1 MERWNERMMGNEEY
15 QAKTTEDLIAELI
28 QLKSQNQQLQAADD
42 ERKRVADELRVL
54 HEAASEGIM
63 IHEKGVLLKAN
74 DQYFKMFGYDPHE
87 LLGKRVLPLTVVP
100 ESLNFQ
106 TRRTTPDG
114 VTTYEIKGQRKD
126 GSTFLMEVRGKLME
140 YQGRK
145 VRGVAV
151 MDISERKKIEEAL
164 RESEHM
170 LRFLSTHLLE
180 AGDKE
185 RSRISKELHDQL
197 GHDLVLLKSRV
208 HAIGKQLEDCQEE
221 LKKECENTIGVIE
234 HIIEN
239 VRRISRDLM
248 PSILEDLGLFASL
261 QWLVENFSKQHDINI
276 TLDME
281 DIDHLFSREV
291 QVNLYRVFQE
301 SFTNISKHADAKEV
315 FVEVKKEGGHI
326 SFVIKDDGTG
336 FELNKIMNRKFNE
349 KGVGLMA
356 MTERMHM
363 MGGTFEVYSQS
374 GKGTTIK
381 FVVPIEE
388 KEA

>member
-1 MERWNERMMGNEEY
+1 MMGNEEY
-15 QAKTTEDLIAELI
+15 KAKTKEDLIEELTR
-28 QLKSQNQQLQAADD
+28 LKSQNQQLRTAED

-74 DQYFKMFGYDPHE
+74 DQYFKMFGYEPHE
-87 LLGKRVLPLTVVP
+87 LLGKRVLPLTVIP
-100 ESLNFQ
+100 ESLDSQ
-106 TRRTTPDG
+106 TRRTAPDG

-140 YQGRK
+140 YQGRQ
-145 VRGVAV
+145 VRGVAI

-170 LRFLSTHLLE
+170 LRFLSTRLLE

-197 GHDLVLLKSRV
+197 GHDLALLKSRV
-208 HAIGKQLEDCQEE
+208 HSIGKQLEDCQEE
-221 LKKECENTIGVIE
+221 LKTECENLIAHIE
-234 HIIEN
+234 LIIEN

-261 QWLVENFSKQHDINI
+261 QWLVENFAKQHAINI

-281 DIDHLFSREV
+281 DIDHLFSREI
-291 QVNLYRVFQE
+291 QVNIYRAFQE
-301 SFTNISKHADAKEV
+301 TFTNISKHADAKAV
-315 FVEVKKEGGHI
+315 SVEVKKDGGYI
-326 SFVIKDDGTG
+326 SFVVKDDGKG
-336 FELNKIMNRKFNE
+336 FELNKIINRKFNE

-356 MTERMHM
+356 MNERMNM
-363 MGGTFEVYSQS
+363 MGGTFEVNSLP

-381 FVVPIEE
+381 FMVPIEE
-388 KEA
+388 KEVYNGK

>member
-1 MERWNERMMGNEEY
+1 MMGNEEY
-15 QAKTTEDLIAELI
+15 KAKTKEDLIAELI
-28 QLKSQNQQLQAADD
+28 QLKSQNQQLRAAED

-63 IHEKGVLLKAN
+63 VHEKGVLLKAN
-74 DQYFKMFGYDPHE
+74 DQYFKMFGYESHE
-87 LLGKRVLPLTVVP
+87 LLGKRVIPLTVVP
-100 ESLNFQ
+100 ESLNFR

-140 YQGRK
+140 YQGRQ
-145 VRGVAV
+145 VRGMAV

-170 LRFLSTHLLE
+170 LRFLSTRLLE

-185 RSRISKELHDQL
+185 LSRVSKELHDQL

-208 HAIGKQLEDCQEE
+208 HSIGKQLDDCQEE
-221 LKKECENTIGVIE
+221 LKKECENIIGAIE
-234 HIIEN
+234 LIIEN

-315 FVEVKKEGGHI
+315 SVEVKKEGGYI
-326 SFVIKDDGTG
+326 SFVVKDDGKG

-356 MTERMHM
+356 MKERMHM
-363 MGGTFEVYSQS
+363 MGGTFEVNSLP

-388 KEA
+388 KEV

>member
-1 MERWNERMMGNEEY
+1 MMGNDEY
-15 QAKTTEDLIAELI
+15 KAKTKEDLIAELI
-28 QLKSQNQQLQAADD
+28 QLKTQNRQLRTVED

-74 DQYFKMFGYDPHE
+74 DQYFKMFGYEPHE

-140 YQGRK
+140 YQGRQ

-170 LRFLSTHLLE
+170 LRFLSTRLLE

-197 GHDLVLLKSRV
+197 GHDLALLKSRV
-208 HAIGKQLEDCQEE
+208 HSIGKQLEERQEN
-221 LKKECENTIGVIE
+221 LQNECENMIGAIE
-234 HIIEN
+234 LIIEN

-261 QWLVENFSKQHDINI
+261 QWLMENFSKQHGIHI

-281 DIDHLFSREV
+281 DIDHLFSREI
-291 QVNLYRVFQE
+291 QVNIYRVFQE

-315 FVEVKKEGGHI
+315 FIEVKKEGDSI
-326 SFVIKDDGTG
+326 SFVVKDDGKG
-336 FELNKIMNRKFNE
+336 FELNKIINRKFNE

-356 MTERMHM
+356 MKERMHM
-363 MGGTFEVYSQS
+363 MGGTFEVNSLP

-381 FVVPIEE
+381 FVVPIEK
-388 KEA
+388 KEVQNGK

>member
-1 MERWNERMMGNEEY
+1 MMGNEEY
-15 QAKTTEDLIAELI
+15 KAKTKEDLIAELI
-28 QLKSQNQQLQAADD
+28 RLKSQNQQLQAADD
-42 ERKRVADELRVL
+42 ERKRVADELLVL

-74 DQYFKMFGYDPHE
+74 DQYFKMFGYEPHE

-106 TRRTTPDG
+106 TRRAAPDG

-140 YQGRK
+140 YQGRQ

-170 LRFLSTHLLE
+170 LRFLSTRLLE
-180 AGDKE
+180 AGDEE

-221 LKKECENTIGVIE
+221 LKKECENTIGAIE
-234 HIIEN
+234 NIIEN

-301 SFTNISKHADAKEV
+301 SFTNIAKHADAKKV
-315 FVEVKKEGGHI
+315 SLEVKKEGEYI
-326 SFVIKDDGTG
+326 AFVVKDDGKG

-356 MTERMHM
+356 MNERMHM
-363 MGGTFEVYSQS
+363 MGGTFRVNSVP

-381 FVVPIEE
+381 FVIPIEE
-388 KEA
+388 KEV

>member
-1 MERWNERMMGNEEY
+1 MGNDEY
-15 QAKTTEDLIAELI
+15 KAKTKEDLIAELI
-28 QLKSQNQQLQAADD
+28 QLKTQNRQLRTVED

-74 DQYFKMFGYDPHE
+74 DQYFKMFGYEPHE

-140 YQGRK
+140 YQGRQ

-170 LRFLSTHLLE
+170 LRFLSTRLLE

-197 GHDLVLLKSRV
+197 GHDLALLKSRV
-208 HAIGKQLEDCQEE
+208 HSIGKQLEERQEN
-221 LKKECENTIGVIE
+221 LQNECENMIGAIE
-234 HIIEN
+234 LIIEN

-261 QWLVENFSKQHDINI
+261 QWLMENFSKQHGIHI

-281 DIDHLFSREV
+281 DIDHLFSREI
-291 QVNLYRVFQE
+291 QVNIYRVFQE

-315 FVEVKKEGGHI
+315 FIEVKKEGDSI
-326 SFVIKDDGTG
+326 SFVVKDDGKG
-336 FELNKIMNRKFNE
+336 FELNKIINRKFNE

-356 MTERMHM
+356 MKERMHM
-363 MGGTFEVYSQS
+363 MGGTFEVNSLP

-381 FVVPIEE
+381 FVVPIEK
-388 KEA
+388 KEVQNGK

>member
-1 MERWNERMMGNEEY
+1 MGNEEY
-15 QAKTTEDLIAELI
+15 KAKTKEDLIAELF
-28 QLKSQNQQLQAADD
+28 QLKTQNQQLRTVED

-74 DQYFKMFGYDPHE
+74 DQYFKMFGYEPHE
-87 LLGKRVLPLTVVP
+87 LLGKQVLPLTVVP
-100 ESLNFQ
+100 ESLNFR
-106 TRRTTPDG
+106 TKRTTPDG

-140 YQGRK
+140 YQGRQ

-170 LRFLSTHLLE
+170 LRFLSTRLLE

-197 GHDLVLLKSRV
+197 GHDLALLKSRV
-208 HAIGKQLEDCQEE
+208 HSIGKQLEERQEN
-221 LKKECENTIGVIE
+221 LQNECENMIGAIE
-234 HIIEN
+234 LIIEN

-261 QWLVENFSKQHDINI
+261 QWLVENFSKQHGIHI

-281 DIDHLFSREV
+281 DIDHLFSREI
-291 QVNLYRVFQE
+291 QVNIYRVFQE

-315 FVEVKKEGGHI
+315 SIEVKKEGDGI
-326 SFVIKDDGTG
+326 SFVVKDDGKG
-336 FELNKIMNRKFNE
+336 FELNKIINRKFNE

-356 MTERMHM
+356 MKERMNIV
-363 MGGTFEVYSQS
+363 GGTFEVNSLP

-381 FVVPIEE
+381 FVVPIEK
-388 KEA
+388 KEV

>member
-1 MERWNERMMGNEEY
+1 
-15 QAKTTEDLIAELI
+15 
-28 QLKSQNQQLQAADD
+28 
-42 ERKRVADELRVL
+42 
-54 HEAASEGIM
+54 M

-74 DQYFKMFGYDPHE
+74 DQYFKMFGYEPHD

-100 ESLNFQ
+100 ESLNFR

-140 YQGRK
+140 YQGRQ

-170 LRFLSTHLLE
+170 LRFLSTRLLE

-197 GHDLVLLKSRV
+197 GHDLALLKSRV
-208 HAIGKQLEDCQEE
+208 HSIGKQLEECQEN
-221 LKKECENTIGVIE
+221 LQNECENMIGAIE
-234 HIIEN
+234 LIIEN

-261 QWLVENFSKQHDINI
+261 QWLVENFSKQHGIHI

-281 DIDHLFSREV
+281 DIDHLFSREI
-291 QVNLYRVFQE
+291 QVNIYRVFQE

-315 FVEVKKEGGHI
+315 SIEVKKEGDGI
-326 SFVIKDDGTG
+326 SFVVKDDGKG
-336 FELNKIMNRKFNE
+336 FELNKIINRKFNE

-356 MTERMHM
+356 MKERMNIV
-363 MGGTFEVYSQS
+363 GGTFEVNSLP
-374 GKGTTIK
+374 GKGTIIK
-381 FVVPIEE
+381 FVVPIEK
-388 KEA
+388 KEVQNGK

>member
-1 MERWNERMMGNEEY
+1 
-15 QAKTTEDLIAELI
+15 
-28 QLKSQNQQLQAADD
+28 
-42 ERKRVADELRVL
+42 
-54 HEAASEGIM
+54 
-63 IHEKGVLLKAN
+63 
-74 DQYFKMFGYDPHE
+74 MFGYKPHE
-87 LLGKRVLPLTVVP
+87 LLGKRVLPLTVIP

-106 TRRTTPDG
+106 TRRTIPDG

-140 YQGRK
+140 YQGRQ

-170 LRFLSTHLLE
+170 LRFLSTRLLE
-180 AGDKE
+180 AGDEE

-208 HAIGKQLEDCQEE
+208 HAVGKQLEDCQEE
-221 LKKECENTIGVIE
+221 LKKECENTIGAIE
-234 HIIEN
+234 NIIEN

-276 TLDME
+276 TMDME

-301 SFTNISKHADAKEV
+301 SFTNIAKHAYAKKV
-315 FVEVKKEGGHI
+315 SLEVKKEGEYI
-326 SFVIKDDGTG
+326 SFVVKDDGKG
-336 FELNKIMNRKFNE
+336 FELNKIMIRKFNE

-356 MTERMHM
+356 MNERMHM
-363 MGGTFEVYSQS
+363 MGGTFQVNSVP

-381 FVVPIEE
+381 FVIPIEE
-388 KEA
+388 KEV

>member
-1 MERWNERMMGNEEY
+1 MMGNDEY
-15 QAKTTEDLIAELI
+15 KAKTKEDLIEELI
-28 QLKSQNQQLQAADD
+28 RLKSQNQQLRTAED

-74 DQYFKMFGYDPHE
+74 DQYFKMFGYEPDE

-100 ESLNFQ
+100 ESLNFR
-106 TRRTTPDG
+106 TRRTAPDG
-114 VTTYEIKGQRKD
+114 VRTYEIKGQRKD

-140 YQGRK
+140 YQGRQ

-170 LRFLSTHLLE
+170 LRFLSTRLLE
-180 AGDKE
+180 AGDQE

-197 GHDLVLLKSRV
+197 GHDLALLKSRV
-208 HAIGKQLEDCQEE
+208 HSIGKQLEDCQEE
-221 LKKECENTIGVIE
+221 LKTECENVIGHIE
-234 HIIEN
+234 IIIEN

-261 QWLVENFSKQHDINI
+261 QWLVENFAKQHAINI

-281 DIDHLFSREV
+281 DIDHLFSREA
-291 QVNLYRVFQE
+291 QVNIYRAFQE
-301 SFTNISKHADAKEV
+301 TFTNISKHADAKTV
-315 FVEVKKEGGHI
+315 SVEVKKDGRYI
-326 SFVIKDDGTG
+326 SFVVKDDGKG
-336 FELNKIMNRKFNE
+336 FELNKIINRKFNE

-356 MTERMHM
+356 MNERMNM
-363 MGGTFEVYSQS
+363 MGGTFEVNSLP

-388 KEA
+388 KEVYNGK

>member
-1 MERWNERMMGNEEY
+1 MMGNEEY
-15 QAKTTEDLIAELI
+15 KAKTKEDLIEELI
-28 QLKSQNQQLQAADD
+28 RLKSQNQQLRTAED
-42 ERKRVADELRVL
+42 ERKRVEDELRVL

-74 DQYFKMFGYDPHE
+74 DQYFKMFGYEPHE
-87 LLGKRVLPLTVVP
+87 LLGKRVIPLTVVP
-100 ESLNFQ
+100 ESLNFRS
-106 TRRTTPDG
+106 RRTATDG

-140 YQGRK
+140 YQGRQ
-145 VRGVAV
+145 VRGVAI

-170 LRFLSTHLLE
+170 LRFLSTRLLE

-197 GHDLVLLKSRV
+197 GHDLALLKSRV
-208 HAIGKQLEDCQEE
+208 HSIGKELEDCQDE
-221 LKKECENTIGVIE
+221 LNAECENLISHIE
-234 HIIEN
+234 LIIEN

-261 QWLVENFSKQHDINI
+261 QWLVENFSKQHAINI

-291 QVNLYRVFQE
+291 QVNLYRAFQE
-301 SFTNISKHADAKEV
+301 TFTNISKHANAKAV
-315 FVEVKKEGGHI
+315 SVEVKKNGGYI
-326 SFVIKDDGTG
+326 TLVVKDDGKG
-336 FELNKIMNRKFNE
+336 FELNKILNRKINE

-356 MTERMHM
+356 MNERMHM
-363 MGGTFEVYSQS
+363 MGGTFEVDSIP
-374 GKGTTIK
+374 GKGTTIR

-388 KEA
+388 KEV

>member
-1 MERWNERMMGNEEY
+1 MGNEEY
-15 QAKTTEDLIAELI
+15 EAKTKEDLIAELTRV
-28 QLKSQNQQLQAADD
+28 KSQNQQLRSAED

-74 DQYFKMFGYDPHE
+74 DQYFKMFGYEPHE

-114 VTTYEIKGQRKD
+114 VTAYEIKGQRKD

-140 YQGRK
+140 YQGRQ
-145 VRGVAV
+145 VRGVAI
-151 MDISERKKIEEAL
+151 MDISDRKKIEEAL
-164 RESEHM
+164 RESEQM
-170 LRFLSTHLLE
+170 LRILSTRLLE

-185 RSRISKELHDQL
+185 RSRIAKELHDQL
-197 GHDLVLLKSRV
+197 GHDLALLKSRV
-208 HAIGKQLEDCQEE
+208 HSIGKQLQDRQEE
-221 LKKECENTIGVIE
+221 LKTECGNIIGHIE
-234 HIIEN
+234 LIIEN

-261 QWLVENFSKQHDINI
+261 QWLVENFAKQHAIHI
-276 TLDME
+276 AMDME

-291 QVNLYRVFQE
+291 QVNLYRAFQE
-301 SFTNISKHADAKEV
+301 TFTNISKHADATAV
-315 FVEVKKEGGHI
+315 SVEVKKDGGQI
-326 SFVIKDDGTG
+326 SFVVKDDGKG
-336 FELNKIMNRKFNE
+336 FELNKIINRKINE

-356 MTERMHM
+356 MNERMRM
-363 MGGTFEVYSQS
+363 MGGTFEVDSQP
-374 GKGTTIK
+374 GQGTTIK
-381 FVVPIEE
+381 FVVPIKE
-388 KEA
+388 KEV

>member
-1 MERWNERMMGNEEY
+1 MGNEEY
-15 QAKTTEDLIAELI
+15 KAKTKEDLIEELI
-28 QLKSQNQQLQAADD
+28 RLKSQNQQLRTAED
-42 ERKRVADELRVL
+42 ERKRVEDELRVL

-74 DQYFKMFGYDPHE
+74 DQYFKMFGYEPHE
-87 LLGKRVLPLTVVP
+87 LLGKRVIPLTVVP
-100 ESLNFQ
+100 ESLNFRS
-106 TRRTTPDG
+106 RRTATDG

-140 YQGRK
+140 YQGRQ
-145 VRGVAV
+145 VRGVAI

-170 LRFLSTHLLE
+170 LRFLSTRLLE

-197 GHDLVLLKSRV
+197 GHDLALLKSRV
-208 HAIGKQLEDCQEE
+208 HSIGKELEDCQDE
-221 LKKECENTIGVIE
+221 LNAECENLISHIE
-234 HIIEN
+234 LIIEN

-261 QWLVENFSKQHDINI
+261 QWLVENFSKQHAINI

-291 QVNLYRVFQE
+291 QVNLYRAFQE
-301 SFTNISKHADAKEV
+301 TFTNISKHANAKAV
-315 FVEVKKEGGHI
+315 SVEVKKNGGYI
-326 SFVIKDDGTG
+326 TLVVKDDGKG
-336 FELNKIMNRKFNE
+336 FELNKILNRKINE

-356 MTERMHM
+356 MNERMHM
-363 MGGTFEVYSQS
+363 MGGTFEVDSIP
-374 GKGTTIK
+374 GKGTTIR

-388 KEA
+388 KEV

>member
-1 MERWNERMMGNEEY
+1 MMGNEEY
-15 QAKTTEDLIAELI
+15 MAKKKEDLIAELI
-28 QLKSQNQQLQAADD
+28 RLKSKNQQLRAAED

-63 IHEKGVLLKAN
+63 VHEKGVLLKAN

-87 LLGKRVLPLTVVP
+87 LLGKQVLPLTVVP

-106 TRRTTPDG
+106 TRRITPDG
-114 VTTYEIKGQRKD
+114 VTAYEIKGQRKD

-145 VRGVAV
+145 VRGVAI

-170 LRFLSTHLLE
+170 LRFLSTRLLE

-197 GHDLVLLKSRV
+197 GHDLALLKSRV
-208 HAIGKQLEDCQEE
+208 HSIGRQLEERQEE
-221 LKKECENTIGVIE
+221 LEKECENIIGTIE
-234 HIIEN
+234 LIIEN

-261 QWLVENFSKQHDINI
+261 QWLVENFSKQHGINI

-301 SFTNISKHADAKEV
+301 SFTNISKHAEAKKV
-315 FVEVKKEGGHI
+315 SLEVKKEGEYI
-326 SFVIKDDGTG
+326 SFVIKDDGKG
-336 FELNKIMNRKFNE
+336 FELNKIMNRKFSE

-356 MTERMHM
+356 MKERMNM
-363 MGGTFEVYSQS
+363 VGGTFEVSS
-374 GKGTTIK
+374 LPGKGTTIK
-381 FVVPIEE
+381 FVVPIKE
-388 KEA
+388 KEV